1 MRPRKELGQN
11 FLINVRAARRIA
23 DLLSLGPGDTVLE
36 IGGGRGDLTV
46 HLIETGARVISVEY
60 DRNLAAK
67 LRERFADQ
75 PRLEVVQGDVLRFD
89 AAAVMGKEC
98 AAKLAGNLPYNIT
111 SPILE
116 WIIERRTMFVESAI
130 MVQKEVAA
138 RIAAQPGG
146 KDFGSLTVF
155 VQLFYE
161 AARAFDLRPGSF
173 FPAPKVSSSVVH
185 LTRRVQPLVGDADF
199 PALRRLTAACFRW
212 RRKQLLRILREEYQ
226 LTPEVAD
233 RLCRRV
239 GVEPTQR
246 PEQLAVT
253 DFVAL
258 AKELSCLALNSSSS
272 PLS

>member
-11 FLINVRAARRIA
+11 FLINVRAANRIV
-23 DLLSLGPGDTVLE
+23 DLLGLGPSDTVLE

-46 HLIETGARVISVEY
+46 HLVATAARVISVEY
-60 DRNLAAK
+60 DRKLAAK

-75 PRLEVVQGDVLRFD
+75 QRLEVVEGDILMFE
-89 AAAVMGKEC
+89 AAALLGDEHGV
-98 AAKLAGNLPYNIT
+98 KLAGNLPYNIT

-116 WIIERRTMFVESAI
+116 WIIRRRTMFAELVI
-130 MVQKEVAA
+130 MVQKEVAQ
-138 RIAAQPGG
+138 RIVAKPGG
-146 KDFGSLTVF
+146 KDFGSLTLF

-161 AARAFDLRPGSF
+161 ATRAFDLRPGSF

-185 LTRRVQPLVGDADF
+185 LTRRAQPLVSDADF

-226 LTPEVAD
+226 LTQEIAGH
-233 RLCRRV
+233 LCRRV
-239 GVEPTQR
+239 GIEATRR

-258 AKELSCLALNSSSS
+258 AKDLSCLASNSSSS
-272 PLS
+272 SLS